1 MPPVTELHRTIVIKP
16 KDLVDHLQRS
26 RARVIIVRG
35 DVSNASEVAEAV
47 RVCRTV
53 A

>member
-1 MPPVTELHRTIVIKP
+1 MPPVTELHRTIVIIP